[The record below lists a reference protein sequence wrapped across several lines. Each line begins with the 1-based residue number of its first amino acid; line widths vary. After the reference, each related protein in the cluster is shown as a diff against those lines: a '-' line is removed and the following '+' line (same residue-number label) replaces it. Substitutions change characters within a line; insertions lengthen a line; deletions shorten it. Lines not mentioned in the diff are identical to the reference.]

1 MFSIGWS
8 EILLILVLAILIVR
22 PKDLPAVFRSVGGF
36 FRKIRLLIQ
45 DISSEMNSF
54 ADEDSIQKYK
64 KPPEKKDRKER

>member
-8 EILLILVLAILIVR
+8 EILLILILAVVIVR

-36 FRKIRLLIQ
+36 FRKTRLLVH

-54 ADEDSIQKYK
+54 SDEQSIQKFK
-64 KPPEKKDRKER
+64 KPLEKNDGEEK

>member
-8 EILLILVLAILIVR
+8 EILLILILAVVIVR

-54 ADEDSIQKYK
+54 SDEQSIQKFK
-64 KPPEKKDRKER
+64 KPLEKNDGEEK